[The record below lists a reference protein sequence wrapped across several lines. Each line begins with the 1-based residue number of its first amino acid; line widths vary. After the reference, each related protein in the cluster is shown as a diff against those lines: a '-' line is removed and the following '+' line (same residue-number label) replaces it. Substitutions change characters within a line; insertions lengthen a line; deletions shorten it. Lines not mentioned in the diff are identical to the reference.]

1 MNIGRI
7 LLLNECQFIHHSN
20 LNRKY
25 IQMKHNIILSIFI
38 ILVISSCK
46 VGPNYRRPVV
56 TSPTSFRFDSIS
68 TQEDTIINMKW
79 WELFQNEEL
88 KALIDTA
95 LKYNPDV
102 MIAASRIEE
111 ARAVVGYN
119 KADQWPSLGY
129 DGSGARMQTNV
140 PGSGVQGPFND
151 FSGAATLAWELDF
164 WGKYR
169 RVTEAARGEL
179 LASDFGHRA
188 VQIGLISSVASTY
201 FLLLD
206 FDARLE
212 ISKKTLESRKES
224 LRIIEERF
232 DKGIVAEIDLNQSQI
247 QEAIAAA
254 AVPFYERLVA
264 QTENAL
270 SILLGNNPGKI
281 ERAHALNDELIPPE
295 IPSGI
300 PSTVLARR
308 PDINQAEQ
316 MLIAQNARIGVA
328 VAMRFPSINL
338 TGMLGAASSDL
349 STLVTGDA
357 LVWSM
362 GAGIVGPIFQFGKN
376 KRRVEIER
384 QRMYQDSLYY
394 VQTIL
399 QAFREV
405 EDALIEINT
414 LERESIARQRQIA
427 AAENA
432 AMLSQ
437 ERYDGGVTSYLEVL
451 DSERSKFNAALAASE
466 VYQMYL
472 NAYVFLYKALGGG
485 WISEE
490 ELNQATQNQ

>member
-1 MNIGRI
+1 
-7 LLLNECQFIHHSN
+7 
-20 LNRKY
+20 
-25 IQMKHNIILSIFI
+25 
-38 ILVISSCK
+38 
-46 VGPNYRRPVV
+46 
-56 TSPTSFRFDSIS
+56 
-68 TQEDTIINMKW
+68 
-79 WELFQNEEL
+79 
-88 KALIDTA
+88 
-95 LKYNPDV
+95 
-102 MIAASRIEE
+102 
-111 ARAVVGYN
+111 
-119 KADQWPSLGY
+119 
-129 DGSGARMQTNV
+129 
-140 PGSGVQGPFND
+140 
-151 FSGAATLAWELDF
+151 
-164 WGKYR
+164 
-169 RVTEAARGEL
+169 
-179 LASDFGHRA
+179 
-188 VQIGLISSVASTY
+188 
-201 FLLLD
+201 
-206 FDARLE
+206 
-212 ISKKTLESRKES
+212 
-224 LRIIEERF
+224 
-232 DKGIVAEIDLNQSQI
+232 
-247 QEAIAAA
+247 
-254 AVPFYERLVA
+254 YERLVA

-281 ERAHALNDELIPPE
+281 ERAHTLKDELIPPE

-376 KRRVEIER
+376 KRRVDIER

-405 EDALIEINT
+405 DDALIEINT

-437 ERYDGGVTSYLEVL
+437 ERYDGGVTSFLEVL

-490 ELNQATQNQ
+490 EMNQATQNQ